1 MGNSANGRMSG
12 NKGEWSELYTFMK
25 LLSQGRVYAANEK
38 VEKIDEVYYPILK
51 IMREEQKGKVIDYVV
66 DKDKI
71 NISIEANVLLSVS
84 RDEMEDNANTL
95 LKEIGSH
102 SGSFEL
108 EEVAQFANGIK
119 VTKIKAPSSDT
130 TDISMQIQDTHTNF
144 IRNVGFSIKS
154 EVGNA
159 PTLLNAGQ
167 TTNFIYRVKGVTAEQ
182 AQEINFID
190 TRTKIKDRLEAIRN
204 CGGIIEYADMNH
216 TGFKRNLIMVD
227 SSMPQIIGNMLLYYY
242 DEDIKECAKL
252 VELAG
257 MRDPLGYGDAM
268 MYEYKFKKFLCSC
281 ALGMKPA
288 KMWDG
293 LDEANG
299 GYIIVKAD
307 GEILAYHIYNR
318 NFFEQ
323 YLLDNTILEKAST
336 SRHDYMSLYEENG
349 EMFIKL
355 NLQVRFK

>member
-1 MGNSANGRMSG
+1 MTVSRKELDDSANR
-12 NKGEWSELYTFMK
+12 
-25 LLSQGRVYAANEK
+25 LL
-38 VEKIDEVYYPILK
+38 
-51 IMREEQKGKVIDYVV
+51 RE
-66 DKDKI
+66 
-71 NISIEANVLLSVS
+71 ISA
-84 RDEMEDNANTL
+84 
-95 LKEIGSH
+95 H

-108 EEVAQFANGIK
+108 EEIADFVNGIK

-130 TDISMQIQDTHTNF
+130 TDISMQIEDIHTNY

-159 PTLLNAGQ
+159 PTLLNAGK
-167 TTNFIYRVKGVTAEQ
+167 TTNFIYKITDITSEQ
-182 AQEINFID
+182 AEEINAIN
-190 TRTKIKDRLEAIRN
+190 TKTKIKDRVKAIKDF
-204 CGGIIEYADMNH
+204 GGCISYADMEH
-216 TGFKRNLIMVD
+216 QGFKRNLIMVD

-242 DEDIKECAKL
+242 EEDVKECDKL
-252 VELAG
+252 VKLAG
-257 MRDPLGYGDAM
+257 ERDPLGYGDAM

-288 KMWDG
+288 KKWDG

-323 YLLDNTILEKAST
+323 YLLDNTILERAST
-336 SRHDYMSLYEENG
+336 SRHEYMSLYEEDE
-349 EMFIKL
+349 EMFIKF
-355 NLQVRFK
+355 NLQVRFR

>member
-1 MGNSANGRMSG
+1 MANKETRMSG
-12 NKGEWSELYTFMK
+12 NKGEWSELYAFMK

-51 IMREEQKGKVIDYVV
+51 IMREENKGEVIDYVIHN
-66 DKDKI
+66 DRID
-71 NISIEANVLLSVS
+71 IEIESNTVMSVS
-84 RDEMEDNANTL
+84 RNEMEDKANEL
-95 LKEIGSH
+95 LAEIAKH

-108 EEVAQFANGIK
+108 EEIAKFANGIK

-130 TDISMQIQDTHTNF
+130 TDISMQIEDVHTSY
-144 IRNVGFSIKS
+144 IRDVGFSIKS
-154 EVGNA
+154 EVGGA
-159 PTLLNAGQ
+159 PTLMNAGQ
-167 TTNFIYRVKGVTAEQ
+167 TTNFIYRVKGITSKQAE
-182 AQEINFID
+182 EINAID
-190 TRTKIKDRLEAIRN
+190 TKTKIKERMKAIKD
-204 CGGIIEYADMNH
+204 CGGTVEYAGMNH
-216 TGFKRNLIMVD
+216 AGFKRNLMMID
-227 SSMPQIIGNMLLYYY
+227 TNMPQIIGNMLLYHY
-242 DEDIKECAKL
+242 DEDIKECKKL
-252 VELAG
+252 VELVG
-257 MRDPLGYGDAM
+257 ERDPLGYGESM

-288 KMWDG
+288 KVWDG

-323 YLLDNTILEKAST
+323 YLLDNTIIERAST

-349 EMFIKL
+349 EMFIKM
-355 NLQVRFK
+355 NLQVRFR

>member
-1 MGNSANGRMSG
+1 MDDSANR
-12 NKGEWSELYTFMK
+12 
-25 LLSQGRVYAANEK
+25 LL
-38 VEKIDEVYYPILK
+38 
-51 IMREEQKGKVIDYVV
+51 RE
-66 DKDKI
+66 
-71 NISIEANVLLSVS
+71 ISA
-84 RDEMEDNANTL
+84 
-95 LKEIGSH
+95 H

-108 EEVAQFANGIK
+108 EEIADFVNGIK

-130 TDISMQIQDTHTNF
+130 TDISMQIEDIHTNY

-159 PTLLNAGQ
+159 PTLLNAGK
-167 TTNFIYRVKGVTAEQ
+167 TTNFIYKITDITSEQ
-182 AQEINFID
+182 AEEINAIN
-190 TRTKIKDRLEAIRN
+190 TKTKIKDRVKAIKDF
-204 CGGIIEYADMNH
+204 GGCISYADMEH
-216 TGFKRNLIMVD
+216 QGFKRNLIMVD

-242 DEDIKECAKL
+242 EEDVKECDKL
-252 VELAG
+252 VKLAG
-257 MRDPLGYGDAM
+257 ERDPLGYGDAM

-288 KMWDG
+288 KKWDG

-323 YLLDNTILEKAST
+323 YLLDNTILERAST
-336 SRHDYMSLYEENG
+336 SRHEYMSLYEEDE
-349 EMFIKL
+349 EMFIKF
-355 NLQVRFK
+355 NLQVRFR

>member
-1 MGNSANGRMSG
+1 MANRNDGRMSG
-12 NKGEWSELYTFMK
+12 NKGEWSELYAFMK

-38 VEKIDEVYYPILK
+38 VERIDEVFYPILK
-51 IMREEQKGKVIDYVV
+51 IIREEQKEHVIDYVIKGDNV
-66 DKDKI
+66 
-71 NISIEANVLLSVS
+71 NIEIQSTTIMSVS
-84 RDEMEDNANTL
+84 RKKLEDNANL
-95 LKEIGSH
+95 LLREIASH
-102 SGSFEL
+102 NGSFEL
-108 EEVAQFANGIK
+108 EEIAEFANGIK

-130 TDISMQIQDTHTNF
+130 TDISMQIQDIHTNY
-144 IRNVGFSIKS
+144 IRDVGFSIKS

-167 TTNFIYRVKGVTAEQ
+167 TTNFIYKVTGITEEQ
-182 AQEINFID
+182 AQEINAID
-190 TRTKIKDRLEAIRN
+190 TKTKIKDKIKAIKEL
-204 CGGIIEYADMNH
+204 GGSINYVDMNH
-216 TGFKRNLIMVD
+216 QGFKRNLIMVD
-227 SSMPQIIGNMLLYYY
+227 SSMPQIIGNILLYYY
-242 DEDIKECAKL
+242 EEDIKECNKL
-252 VELAG
+252 VEIAG
-257 MRDPLGYGDAM
+257 QRDPLGYGDAM

-288 KMWDG
+288 KKWDG

-336 SRHDYMSLYEENG
+336 SRHDYMSLYQENG
-349 EMFIKL
+349 EMFIKF
-355 NLQVRFK
+355 NLQVRFR

>member
-1 MGNSANGRMSG
+1 MAKNDGRMSG
-12 NKGEWSELYTFMK
+12 NKGEWSELYAFMK

-38 VEKIDEVYYPILK
+38 VEKIDDVFYPILK
-51 IMREEQKGKVIDYVV
+51 IMREEQKGQIIDYVITE
-66 DKDKI
+66 D
-71 NISIEANVLLSVS
+71 NIDIEIESRTIMSVS
-84 RDEMEDNANTL
+84 RKEFDDNANFL
-95 LKEIGSH
+95 LQEIATH

-108 EEVAQFANGIK
+108 EEVAEFANGIK

-130 TDISMQIQDTHTNF
+130 TDISMQIQDIHTNY

-154 EVGNA
+154 EVGKA

-167 TTNFIYRVKGVTAEQ
+167 TTNFIYKVTGITAEQ
-182 AQEINFID
+182 AQEINAID
-190 TRTKIKDRLEAIRN
+190 TSTKIKDRIKAIKEL
-204 CGGIIEYADMNH
+204 GGTISYVDMNH
-216 TGFKRNLIMVD
+216 QGFKRNLIMVD
-227 SSMPQIIGNMLLYYY
+227 SSMPQIIGNMLLYYFE
-242 DEDIKECAKL
+242 EDIKECDKL

-257 MRDPLGYGDAM
+257 QRDPLGYGDAM

-288 KMWDG
+288 KKWDG

-323 YLLDNTILEKAST
+323 YLLDNTILERAST
-336 SRHDYMSLYEENG
+336 SRHEYMRLYEEEG
-349 EMFIKL
+349 EMFIKF
-355 NLQVRFK
+355 NLQVRFR